1 MSNPKWG
8 AWFCPMGPPLHAL
21 VDIFFIF
28 FYTPSMAQ
36 TKLSNT
42 HDAIQKRKEEFAEY
56 VGQGLSYLQAGKRV
70 GLTSEDKCRKYA
82 KDPLVQNILKKI
94 HTSNIRALEM
104 TREKVQA
111 LVMEAVDMG
120 RTLADP
126 LAIIRGAQELNKMCG
141 FYAPEEKRITL
152 TSEQRRTITQF
163 DGMTDEE
170 VAKVVES
177 GNMAEVIEAEF
188 KEIPEPE

>member
-1 MSNPKWG
+1 
-8 AWFCPMGPPLHAL
+8 
-21 VDIFFIF
+21 
-28 FYTPSMAQ
+28 MAQ
-36 TKLSNT
+36 TKLSTTEN
-42 HDAIQKRKEEFAEY
+42 AIQQRKAEFAEF

-70 GLTSEDKCRKYA
+70 GITTEQGVRKYV
-82 KDPLVQNILKKI
+82 KDPLVQKIIKNIQ
-94 HTSNIRALEM
+94 SQNIRALEM

-141 FYAPEEKRITL
+141 FYAPEEKRIIL

-170 VAKVVES
+170 VARVVDS
-177 GNMAEVIEAEF
+177 GNMAETIEAEF